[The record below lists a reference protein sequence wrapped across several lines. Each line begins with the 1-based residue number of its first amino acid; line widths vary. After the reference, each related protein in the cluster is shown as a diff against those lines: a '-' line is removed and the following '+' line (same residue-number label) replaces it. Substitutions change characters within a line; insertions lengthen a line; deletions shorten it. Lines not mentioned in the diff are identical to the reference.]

1 MPSALETKSMTG
13 EVNGMTISACPKVT
27 LLISLVVLPAARSG
41 NCSTFCSSSSGLGL
55 RLASSFDCNA

>member
-13 EVNGMTISACPKVT
+13 EVNGMTISPCPKIT

-41 NCSTFCSSSSGLGL
+41 TAAPSPQVLLGS
-55 RLASSFDCNA
+55 AYA